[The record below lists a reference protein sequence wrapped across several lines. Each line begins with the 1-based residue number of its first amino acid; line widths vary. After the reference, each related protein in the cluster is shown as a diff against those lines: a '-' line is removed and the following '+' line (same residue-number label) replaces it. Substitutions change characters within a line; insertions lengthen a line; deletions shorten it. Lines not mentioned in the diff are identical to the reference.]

1 MNPEQSVLDEIDRL
15 VDESLATP
23 YSERSGYDNDINQPE
38 CRCGADWH
46 GLPKGGC
53 PGSDAEG
60 PVARATRTRSRWPG
74 IDADAARRFAELFA
88 GMPYRYANGGAV
100 NEAFEAEPGEYAEAP
115 YLGSLADGDRVA
127 YEINGRVITG
137 VVSNHQIRGNVT
149 SFDFTPERGDSLV
162 AWQIPDLP
170 WLGDEHEEPETPQQ
184 RALPQPSTTPP
195 MWAARADGRRRR

>member
-60 PVARATRTRSRWPG
+60 PVHRPQP
-74 IDADAARRFAELFA
+74 FA
-88 GMPYRYANGGAV
+88 GMPYRYANGGV
-100 NEAFEAEPGEYAEAP
+100 VDEGPNGDIRIRLEAAIERMCRQMD
-115 YLGSLADGDRVA
+115 S
-127 YEINGRVITG
+127 
-137 VVSNHQIRGNVT
+137 IREVFGY
-149 SFDFTPERGDSLV
+149 
-162 AWQIPDLP
+162 WQIPDDPFANTDGEAFISLP
-170 WLGDEHEEPETPQQ
+170 TPATEESQTPQQ
-184 RALPQPSTTPP
+184 RALPRPSTTPP
-195 MWAARADGRRRR
+195 MWAPRADGRRRR